1 MFTPKE
7 IVKELDRYI
16 IGQGDAKRAVAIA
29 LRNRWRRMQVSS
41 SLRDEIIPNNII
53 LIGPTGV
60 GKTEIARRLAKLA
73 KSPFVKV
80 EASRFTEVGYVG
92 KDVESMIRDLVEI
105 SINMLKAEYAIINE
119 EIIDISVEE
128 RLLDAI
134 YPKPKGFEDKDYIK
148 TREFF
153 KEQLKSGL
161 LDDKEVEIE
170 HKRSLKSTMKMF
182 TTAGVEEMDFPIQD
196 LFSNI
201 MGPHDK
207 KKSKMKIK
215 DAKKIIREEE
225 QQKVINMDKIINE
238 AKIRVE
244 ENGIVFIDEIDKI
257 VSSGAQ
263 HGPDVSRGGVQ
274 RDLLPIIEGE
284 NIMTKYGIIKT
295 NHVLFI
301 AAGAFQSVKPTDLIP
316 ELQGRF
322 PIRVELSN
330 LTEEDFKEILT
341 KPENALIKQYSA
353 LLEIDNCKTVFTGD
367 GINRIAHYATSLN
380 DTTENI
386 GARRLQTVLSYILD
400 SIMFEAA
407 GKKKIEVIIDAKY
420 VDSKIKELIEGD
432 DLRKYI
438 I

>member
-16 IGQGDAKRAVAIA
+16 IGQDNAKRAVSIA
-29 LRNRWRRMQVSS
+29 LRNRWRRMQVSLP
-41 SLRDEIIPNNII
+41 LRDEIIPNNII

-105 SINMLKAEYAIINE
+105 SINMLKDEYATINE
-119 EIIDISVEE
+119 EIIGKSVEE

-134 YPKPKGFEDKDYIK
+134 YPKPEGFEDKDYMK
-148 TREFF
+148 TRDFF
-153 KEQLKSGL
+153 KEQLRAGL

-170 HKRSLKSTMKMF
+170 HQRSIRSTMKMF

-196 LFSNI
+196 LFNNI
-201 MGPHDK
+201 MGPHDQ

-225 QQKVINMDKIINE
+225 QMKVINMDKIIGE

-244 ENGIVFIDEIDKI
+244 ENGIVFIDELDKI
-257 VSSGAQ
+257 VSSGAM

-274 RDLLPIIEGE
+274 RDLLPIVEGE

-295 NHVLFI
+295 NHILFV

-322 PIRVELSN
+322 PIRVELNS
-330 LTEEDFKEILT
+330 LTKEDFIEILT

-353 LLEIDNCKTVFTGD
+353 LLEIDGCKTVFTAD
-367 GINRIAHYATSLN
+367 GIDKIAHYATSLN

-400 SIMFEAA
+400 SIMFEAS
-407 GKKKIEVIIDAKY
+407 GKKKTEVIIDAKF
-420 VDSKIKELIEGD
+420 VDSKIKELIESD